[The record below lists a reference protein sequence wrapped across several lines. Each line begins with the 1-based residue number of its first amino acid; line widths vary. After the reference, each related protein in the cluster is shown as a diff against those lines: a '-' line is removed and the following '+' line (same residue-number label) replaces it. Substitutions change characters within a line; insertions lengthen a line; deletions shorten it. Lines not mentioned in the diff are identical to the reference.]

1 MNLKEV
7 NELAWMK
14 VLADTYDTY
23 ENLVGVCRDAQP
35 VLLPIAH
42 STANAQI
49 EITINAMGQLLAC
62 AKVEKGNEVT
72 IIPVT
77 EDSASRSSGVAP
89 HSLCDKLCYIAK
101 DYSFYTKENK
111 EKYFEKYIEQLS
123 GWVKSGSAHPMVEAI
138 YRYLSKGTVICDLL
152 EAGILELDA
161 DGVLSDKVNKIQ
173 GYKQTEAFVRF
184 IVYLQN
190 RDDETENR
198 VWKNSE
204 VYNNYV
210 EYYSST
216 LNDKDVCYVT
226 GKYEVC
232 TDKHPSKIRN
242 TADKAKLISG
252 NDESGFTYRGR
263 FANKQQ
269 AVTVGYFTSQKAH
282 NALKWLLQKQGY
294 RKDEAAFVS
303 WMTNR
308 DMVLPDI
315 GKDSIHAYEKILTEE
330 ALSLI
335 HI

>member
-23 ENLVGVCRDAQP
+23 ENLVGVYRDDQP

-111 EKYFEKYIEQLS
+111 EEYFEKYIEQLS
-123 GWVKSGSAHPMVEAI
+123 
-138 YRYLSKGTVICDLL
+138 
-152 EAGILELDA
+152 
-161 DGVLSDKVNKIQ
+161 
-173 GYKQTEAFVRF
+173 
-184 IVYLQN
+184 
-190 RDDETENR
+190 
-198 VWKNSE
+198 
-204 VYNNYV
+204 
-210 EYYSST
+210 
-216 LNDKDVCYVT
+216 
-226 GKYEVC
+226 
-232 TDKHPSKIRN
+232 
-242 TADKAKLISG
+242 
-252 NDESGFTYRGR
+252 
-263 FANKQQ
+263 
-269 AVTVGYFTSQKAH
+269 
-282 NALKWLLQKQGY
+282 
-294 RKDEAAFVS
+294 
-303 WMTNR
+303 
-308 DMVLPDI
+308 
-315 GKDSIHAYEKILTEE
+315 
-330 ALSLI
+330 LSLI